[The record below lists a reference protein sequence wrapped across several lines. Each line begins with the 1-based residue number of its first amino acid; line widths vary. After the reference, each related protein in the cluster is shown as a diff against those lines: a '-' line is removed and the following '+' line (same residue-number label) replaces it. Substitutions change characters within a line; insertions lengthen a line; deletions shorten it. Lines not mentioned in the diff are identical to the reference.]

1 LFDDHLSLLRCCPM
15 DPPVPRPYH
24 AAMEVSDDPPPR
36 TRCVRRSGSKRELER
51 PSLVLTALD
60 IDNAI
65 EFDGHAWG
73 LWVADADAARAELE
87 LSSYAEEAR
96 TRPPPRPTVAVVDS
110 GIPGVLVY
118 LTIIWLLPSLEA
130 DATFGWHWLASGEMD
145 AGLVVHGEWW
155 RTITALTLHAD
166 LGHLVANSLAGVVFG
181 VLVGRHFGSGLGW
194 LLMLVCG
201 ALANGVDAMLQSSDF
216 RSIGASTATF
226 ASIGMVGAFVW
237 RRGYYRTLD
246 WRRSLAPIFA
256 AVALLAYTGVEGE
269 NIDVVAH
276 VMGFTA
282 GLLCG
287 FAAAPFDL
295 RRLGGGVQTTCGF
308 AAVALVAI
316 AWSLA
321 GRTAVS

>member
-1 LFDDHLSLLRCCPM
+1 
-15 DPPVPRPYH
+15 
-24 AAMEVSDDPPPR
+24 MEVSDDPPPR

-65 EFDGHAWG
+65 DFDGHAWG
-73 LWVADADAARAELE
+73 LWVADADAVRAEAE

-96 TRPPPRPTVAVVDS
+96 ARPPPRPTVAVVDN
-110 GIPGVLVY
+110 GIPGILAY
-118 LTIIWLLPSLEA
+118 LSIIWLLPSLEA
-130 DATFGWHWLASGEMD
+130 DATFGWNWLDIGEMD
-145 AGLVVHGEWW
+145 AGRVMHGAWW

-166 LGHLVANSLAGVVFG
+166 LGHLVANSLVGVVFG

-194 LLMLVCG
+194 LLVLACG
-201 ALANGVDAMLQSSDF
+201 AIGNGIDATLQASDF

-226 ASIGMVGAFVW
+226 ASIAMVGAFVW
-237 RRGYYRTLD
+237 RRGYYRTVD

-256 AVALLAYTGVEGE
+256 ALALLAYTGVEGE

-276 VMGFTA
+276 LA
-282 GLLCG
+282 G
-287 FAAAPFDL
+287 FAAGLACGAVAAGFDI
-295 RRLGGGVQTTCGF
+295 RRLGPIVQTACGL
-308 AAVALVAI
+308 AATAIIAI

-321 GRTAVS
+321 GRTTPS